1 MSRSS
6 SLCIPKAAPNSRMVV
21 PMVSWAGPAQ
31 QSKNAQQLKYEV
43 VI

>member
-1 MSRSS
+1 
-6 SLCIPKAAPNSRMVV
+6 MVV

-43 VI
+43 VSVLIGGALGM